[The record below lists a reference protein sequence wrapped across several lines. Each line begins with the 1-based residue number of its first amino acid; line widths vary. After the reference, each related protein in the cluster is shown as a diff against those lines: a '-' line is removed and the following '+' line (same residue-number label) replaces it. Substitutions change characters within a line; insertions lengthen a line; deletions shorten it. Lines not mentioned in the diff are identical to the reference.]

1 MKSLGNGKMTKTFDA
16 ECRATRE
23 ILDRVGDKWS
33 VLIIVGLGDG
43 PQRFGNLKRA
53 LDGISQ
59 RMLTFTLRGL
69 ERDGLVKRTV
79 YPTKPPSVDYALT
92 SFGRTLLG
100 PVFGLASWAQKNRA
114 HVVRAREAF
123 ERAAA
128 STKAAASEGSLVASS
143 HARKTP
149 PARARR

>member
-33 VLIIVGLGDG
+33 VLIIVGLCDG
-43 PQRFGNLKRA
+43 PQRFSNLKRA

-79 YPTKPPSVDYALT
+79 YPTKPPGVDYALT
-92 SFGRTLLG
+92 TFGRTLLG
-100 PVFGLASWAQKNRA
+100 PVFELATWAQRNRA
-114 HVVRAREAF
+114 HVMRAREAF
-123 ERAAA
+123 ERATEA
-128 STKAAASEGSLVASS
+128 SGRPAR
-143 HARKTP
+143 HAP
-149 PARARR
+149 PARAQP

>member
-1 MKSLGNGKMTKTFDA
+1 MTKTFDA

-33 VLIIVGLGDG
+33 VLIVVGLADG

-69 ERDGLVKRTV
+69 ERDGLVVRTV
-79 YPTKPPSVDYALT
+79 YPTKPPSVEYALT
-92 SFGRTLLG
+92 AFGRTLLG
-100 PVFGLASWAQKNRA
+100 PVFELASWAQHNRA
-114 HVVRAREAF
+114 HVMRAREAF
-123 ERAAA
+123 ERAAEA
-128 STKAAASEGSLVASS
+128 TG
-143 HARKTP
+143 P
-149 PARARR
+149 PARRTPPPRARR